1 LVVGTCVIELH
12 LPGNGSLKDKR
23 RIIQSIIR
31 RVQNTFNVS
40 IAEVGAQDLW
50 QRAELGMACV
60 SISQE
65 LAHRLLSSV
74 VEWITEH
81 YPQVELIDYRIEI
94 L

>member
-1 LVVGTCVIELH
+1 
-12 LPGNGSLKDKR
+12 
-23 RIIQSIIR
+23 
-31 RVQNTFNVS
+31 
-40 IAEVGAQDLW
+40 VGAQNLW

-60 SISQE
+60 STSQE
-65 LAHRLLSSV
+65 AAHRLLSSV

>member
-1 LVVGTCVIELH
+1 MVIGTCVIELH

-31 RVQNTFNVS
+31 RVQNSFNVS
-40 IAEVGAQDLW
+40 IAEVGAQNLW
-50 QRAELGMACV
+50 QRDELGMACV
-60 SISQE
+60 STSQE
-65 LAHRLLSSV
+65 AAHRLLSSV

-81 YPQVELIDYRIEI
+81 YPQVELIDYQIEI